1 MNEQWDVVIVGGGV
15 AGLSAALILA
25 RARRRVLVLDAGEQ
39 RNRVTAHMHGVL
51 GHDGRSPMQ
60 LVADGRAEV
69 ESFGG
74 VIRSMDV
81 ASATLD
87 PDGFVL
93 NSTIHAR
100 KLLVATGLVDDLPP
114 IPGLATHWGAQ
125 AVACPYC
132 DGYEARGLRIAA
144 MSAHQALLLAQ
155 WSDRVTLYGVAP
167 DEEWRARLAVLGV
180 DIDER
185 PIERVVGERDQLEG
199 IVVGGEPVEVDRI
212 FVAATPRPR
221 AGLLRTLGAEVVEMP
236 PMGEWVRVE
245 AGGATSVPGL
255 RAVGN
260 VVNPAALVPVAMGE
274 AVAAATAINFELTV
288 EDADRRKGEAAF
300 SGLTPSA
307 TRMR

>member
-51 GHDGRSPMQ
+51 GHDGRSPVQ

-69 ESFGG
+69 ESYGG
-74 VIRSMDV
+74 VIRSTDV
-81 ASATLD
+81 TAATLD
-87 PDGFVL
+87 PAGFVL
-93 NSTIHAR
+93 NRTIHAR

-114 IPGLATHWGAQ
+114 IPGLADHWGAQ

-132 DGYEARGLRIAA
+132 DGYEARDLRIAA

-155 WSDRVTLYGVAP
+155 WSDRVTLYGVVP
-167 DEEWRARLAVLGV
+167 DEEWQARLKSVGV
-180 DIDER
+180 VVDER
-185 PIERVVGERDQLEG
+185 AIQRVVGGRDQLEG
-199 IVVGGEPVEVDRI
+199 IVVGGELVEVDRI
-212 FVAATPRPR
+212 FVAALPRPR
-221 AGLLRTLGAEVVEMP
+221 DGVLRELGGDVVAT
-236 PMGEWVRVE
+236 PMGEWVSVGV
-245 AGGATSVPGL
+245 AGATSVPGL

-288 EDADRRKGEAAF
+288 EDADRENA
-300 SGLTPSA
+300 
-307 TRMR
+307 